1 MPLQKH
7 RYERTGP
14 VEGGLHRLS
23 RLQTFSFETRTNST
37 PIIGLDSILRLNHP
51 NHSTESLDSL
61 LERPFE
67 EDAAEEGAA
76 EDSNDGNLKQNPNLV
91 TWDGPYDIENPLNWS
106 ASRKWTATILVSCFT
121 FISPFSSTMVTPALE
136 DIGDQYDIPEG
147 FARALVLSI
156 FLLGFAQGPFVLAPL
171 SELFGR
177 VRVLQW
183 ANLIYLVFNTV
194 CPFAKTKEQL
204 YLFRFLSGIGG
215 SAPQA
220 LCNGV
225 LADCWRK
232 EERGKG
238 QAIYGMLTFISPTVA
253 PIMGAY
259 VVANDKIYWGWIFW
273 ITSIFDLLVQVAA
286 FFFLRETYAPKILG
300 DKAKRLRKVTG
311 NAELRTEYD
320 NPDRSYASIVRR
332 RLVLPFIMLFAHP
345 AIQFP
350 SLYRAFLYG
359 IMYLVLSTYEQVWDG
374 IYDFDKGPASLNYL
388 SLGAGFIVGLQIS
401 HPVMDKLYAYYQR
414 RYNTTDGLPEWRI
427 PPMVI
432 GGVLAPAG
440 LFLYG
445 WSAQNKLHWAVPN
458 TGCFLLAVGLIIAF
472 QSAQAY
478 VTDAYDHRYAA
489 SAAAVGAFMR
499 TMAGFGF
506 PLFAPRMYEVMGLG
520 WGNTFLGLMTILIGI
535 GSPAVLWFYG
545 EKLRKWSTKGL

>member
-7 RYERTGP
+7 RYHRTGRT
-14 VEGGLHRLS
+14 EDGIHRLS

-37 PIIGLDSILRLNHP
+37 PIIRLDSVLRLNH
-51 NHSTESLDSL
+51 NNNTTESLDSL
-61 LERPFE
+61 IERASE
-67 EDAAEEGAA
+67 GEAAEEG
-76 EDSNDGNLKQNPNLV
+76 NDTNSKQDPNLV

-177 VRVLQW
+177 VKVLQW
-183 ANLIYLVFNTV
+183 ANVIYLVFNTV

-259 VVANDKIYWGWIFW
+259 VVDKIYWGWIFW
-273 ITSIFDLLVQVAA
+273 ITSIFDLLVQTAA
-286 FFFLRETYAPKILG
+286 YFFLRETYAPKILG
-300 DKAKRLRKVTG
+300 DKAKKLRKVTG
-311 NAELRTEYD
+311 NPDLRTEYD
-320 NPDRSYASIVRR
+320 NPDRSYASI
-332 RLVLPFIMLFAHP
+332 
-345 AIQFP
+345 
-350 SLYRAFLYG
+350 
-359 IMYLVLSTYEQVWDG
+359 
-374 IYDFDKGPASLNYL
+374 
-388 SLGAGFIVGLQIS
+388 
-401 HPVMDKLYAYYQR
+401 LYAYYQR

-427 PPMVI
+427 PPMII
-432 GGVLAPAG
+432 GGIIAPAG

-445 WSAQNKLHWAVPN
+445 WSAQNQLHWAVPN
-458 TGCFLLAVGLIIAF
+458 TGCFLLATGLIIAF

-478 VTDAYDHRYAA
+478 VTDAYDHRHAA

-520 WGNTFLGLMTILIGI
+520 WGNTFLGFMTVLIGI

-545 EKLRKWSTKGL
+545 EKLRSWSTKGL

>member
-7 RYERTGP
+7 HYESTNP
-14 VEGGLHRLS
+14 EEYGLHRLR
-23 RLQTFSFETRTNST
+23 RLQTFSFENRTNST
-37 PIIGLDSILRLNHP
+37 PIFRLDSVLRFNHG
-51 NHSTESLDSL
+51 NNTTESLDSL

-67 EDAAEEGAA
+67 ERVAEEGH
-76 EDSNDGNLKQNPNLV
+76 SGNPQQDPSLV
-91 TWDGPYDIENPLNWS
+91 TWDGPHDTENPLNWS

-136 DIGDQYDIPEG
+136 NIGDEYDIPEG

-177 VRVLQW
+177 VKVLQW
-183 ANLIYLVFNTV
+183 ANLIYLIFNTV

-204 YLFRFLSGIGG
+204 YAFRFLSGIGG

-259 VVANDKIYWGWIFW
+259 VVDKIYWGWIFW
-273 ITSIFDLLVQVAA
+273 ITSIFDLLVQTAA
-286 FFFLRETYAPKILG
+286 YFFLRETYAPKILG
-300 DKAKRLRKVTG
+300 DKAKRLRKAKG
-311 NAELRTEYD
+311 NPDLRTEYD

-359 IMYLVLSTYEQVWDG
+359 IMYLVLSTYDHVWDD
-374 IYDFDKGPASLNYL
+374 IYDMDKGPASLNYL

-414 RYNTTDGLPEWRI
+414 RYNTADGLPEWRI
-427 PPMVI
+427 PPMI
-432 GGVLAPAG
+432 MGGILPPAG

-445 WSAQNKLHWAVPN
+445 WSAQAHLHWAVPN
-458 TGCFLLAVGLIIAF
+458 TGTFLLAVGLIIAF

-520 WGNTFLGLMTILIGI
+520 WGNTFLGFLTVIIGL
-535 GSPAVLWFYG
+535 GSPVILWFYG
-545 EKLRKWSTKGL
+545 ERLRKWSTKGL